1 MSLRKILERNESM
14 SGDVQLQE
22 VYGTENFGHFLYSLI
37 KMEKPKTVIELG
49 AGLGTTSLMI
59 GQALKENNR
68 GKLWAIDDGRD
79 WKELQ
84 QYVDTEYKTHKEFF
98 INLLKTYDLQHYI
111 SLGTR
116 SLVEDNYFSTV
127 EKIDMIFCDCTDAGP
142 IGVIKLL
149 KYYLPKM
156 NKYSSIFLDRSS
168 TINHS
173 FLMIERI
180 FNYLQYNKIPDI
192 FLKDQNKK
200 ETDKLYE
207 LIRRTKFTIMHLTD
221 RRDGK
226 KNIVQ
231 NSRTWIKLE
240 PLDVFIH
247 NNVENFL

>member
-14 SGDVQLQE
+14 SGEIQLQE

-84 QYVDTEYKTHKEFF
+84 KYIGIKYKTHKQFF
-98 INLLKTYDLQHYI
+98 TDLLKTYDLKDNI
-111 SLGTR
+111 ILETKSLT
-116 SLVEDNYFSTV
+116 EDNYFSTK

-142 IGVIKLL
+142 MGVIKLL

-156 NKYSSIFLDRSS
+156 NTYSSMFLDRSS
-168 TINHS
+168 TINHA
-173 FLMIERI
+173 FLMIERV
-180 FNYLQYNKIPDI
+180 FNYLQNDKIPDI
-192 FLKDQNKK
+192 FSKDLNKK

-207 LIRRTKFTIMHLTD
+207 FIRRTKFTVMHLTD

-226 KNIVQ
+226 KNVVQ
-231 NSRTWIKLE
+231 NSRTWIKIE